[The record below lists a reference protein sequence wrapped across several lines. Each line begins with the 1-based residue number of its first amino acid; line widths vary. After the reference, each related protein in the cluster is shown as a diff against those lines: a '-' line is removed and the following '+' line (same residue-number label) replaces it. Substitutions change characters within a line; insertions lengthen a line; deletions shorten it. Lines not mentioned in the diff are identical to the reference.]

1 MRYALLG
8 DIHSSKDDLE
18 KVLNHIEEVAIE
30 ATLIGTGDLYECT
43 ISKKDITDFKFTKL
57 DQVMLIPNG
66 ITELL
71 NFPSVRGNQEERII
85 YITDT
90 KDPLRNYL
98 DAMPEVIELEK
109 GQVIHGHQWK
119 WGGEPWSLLQAHV
132 ENSLVFYGHSHRSS
146 LTFDGVTQKITF
158 GIPYALT
165 SENVLVNVGSVVG
178 NREWVSYDSV
188 ENTVTFMKT

>member
-18 KVLNHIEEVAIE
+18 KVLNHIEEVAKE

-43 ISKKDITDFKFTKL
+43 ISKKDITDVKFTKL

-71 NFPSVRGNQEERII
+71 DFPSVRGNQEERII

-90 KDPLRNYL
+90 KEPLRN
-98 DAMPEVIELEK
+98 
-109 GQVIHGHQWK
+109 
-119 WGGEPWSLLQAHV
+119 SLGCLA
-132 ENSLVFYGHSHRSS
+132 RS
-146 LTFDGVTQKITF
+146 
-158 GIPYALT
+158 Y
-165 SENVLVNVGSVVG
+165 
-178 NREWVSYDSV
+178 
-188 ENTVTFMKT
+188 

>member
-8 DIHSSKDDLE
+8 DIHSSKEDLE
-18 KVLNHIEEVAIE
+18 KVLNHIGDAAIE

-43 ISKKDITDFKFTKL
+43 ISKKNITDFKFTNL
-57 DQVMLIPNG
+57 DQVMLIPKG
-66 ITELL
+66 FTELL
-71 NFPSVRGNQEERII
+71 NFSSVRGNQEERII
-85 YITDT
+85 YITET
-90 KDPLRNYL
+90 KEPLRDSI

-109 GQVIHGHQWK
+109 GQVIHGHQWE
-119 WGGEPWSLLQAHV
+119 WGGEPWSLLQANV
-132 ENSLVFYGHSHRSS
+132 ESSLVFYGHSHRSS

-165 SENVLVNVGSVVG
+165 GENVLVNVGSVVD

-188 ENTVTFMKT
+188 ENTVIFMKK

>member
-8 DIHSSKDDLE
+8 DIHSSKKDLE
-18 KVLNHIEEVAIE
+18 KVLNHIGEVAIE

-43 ISKKDITDFKFTKL
+43 ISKKDITDLKFTNL
-57 DQVMLIPNG
+57 EQVMLIPKG

-71 NFPSVRGNQEERII
+71 NFPSVKGNQEERII
-85 YITDT
+85 YITET
-90 KDPLRNYL
+90 NESLRKSI

-119 WGGEPWSLLQAHV
+119 WGGKPWSLLQANV
-132 ENSLVFYGHSHRSS
+132 ESSLVFYGHSHRSS
-146 LTFDGVTQKITF
+146 LTIDGVNQKMKF
-158 GIPYALT
+158 GIPYVLT
-165 SENVLVNVGSVVG
+165 GENVLVNVGSVVD
-178 NREWVSYDSV
+178 NREWVIYDSV

>member
-18 KVLNHIEEVAIE
+18 KVLNHIEEVAKE

-43 ISKKDITDFKFTKL
+43 ISKKDITNVKFTKL

-71 NFPSVRGNQEERII
+71 DFPSVRGNQEERII

-90 KDPLRNYL
+90 KESLRNSL
-98 DAMPEVIELEK
+98 AAFPEVIELEK
-109 GQVIHGHQWK
+109 GQVIHGHQWE
-119 WGGEPWSLLQAHV
+119 WGGEPWSLLQANV
-132 ENSLVFYGHSHRSS
+132 ESSLVFYGHSHRSS
-146 LTFDGVTQKITF
+146 LTIDGVNQQIDF
-158 GIPYALT
+158 GIPYT
-165 SENVLVNVGSVVG
+165 ITGENVLVNVGSVVD
-178 NREWVSYDSV
+178 NREWVIYDSV
-188 ENTVTFMKT
+188 EKTVTFMKS